1 MVTYTAG
8 HGRVSKAPSSCK
20 DVDSVAVMFFF
31 ESLADTVPFDM
42 LTASEALTGW
52 DLVKVVELD
61 VVTSTEMVL
70 EMALVAVC
78 GIVSELVSRS
88 DTVCDVP
95 IETDFEMASVFVGGG
110 EERVT
115 SGVVV

>member
-1 MVTYTAG
+1 MVTNTAG
-8 HGRVSKAPSSCK
+8 HGRVSKAPRSCK
-20 DVDSVAVMFFF
+20 DVDSVPVMFF

-42 LTASEALTGW
+42 LTASEALMGW

-70 EMALVAVC
+70 VMTLVVVC
-78 GIVSELVSRS
+78 GMVSELVSRS

-95 IETDFEMASVFVGGG
+95 IETDFERASVFVGGG